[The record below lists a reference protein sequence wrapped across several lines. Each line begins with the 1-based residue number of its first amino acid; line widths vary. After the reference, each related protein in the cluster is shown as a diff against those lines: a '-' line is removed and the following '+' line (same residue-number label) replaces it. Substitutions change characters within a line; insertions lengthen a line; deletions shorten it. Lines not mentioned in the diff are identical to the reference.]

1 MPYRSYN
8 SNNSIFYPSSCLKL
22 AGWMANS
29 VDLDQTP
36 HIAASDLGLHCL
48 HRPVCQKSYGKYMEI
63 NRIFNHCVLRGSLL
77 IIFASGLN
85 LHCRTNYQ
93 GEMHSPC
100 IRGCIHILSP
110 WAKQPFMVFTIN
122 TTPANYETNIVW
134 CWWPLRKWTIQQV
147 WTLQTNC
154 LNNQG
159 YSQLKCLHLICKSLK
174 KDSLRGAS
182 CLLIWIHFPACCLF
196 LKALIS
202 ELYLYIEC
210 MNVMYSWQDI
220 NWAATWR
227 QKIYIYVCPAKIQI
241 IRAGWSESSLG
252 IFWIA
257 KDAKVF
263 FFYADNE
270 GSDQTARMRRL
281 ICVFVWYTS

>member
-1 MPYRSYN
+1 
-8 SNNSIFYPSSCLKL
+8 
-22 AGWMANS
+22 
-29 VDLDQTP
+29 
-36 HIAASDLGLHCL
+36 
-48 HRPVCQKSYGKYMEI
+48 
-63 NRIFNHCVLRGSLL
+63 
-77 IIFASGLN
+77 
-85 LHCRTNYQ
+85 
-93 GEMHSPC
+93 MHSPC

-174 KDSLRGAS
+174 NDSLRGAS

-196 LKALIS
+196 SKALIS
-202 ELYLYIEC
+202 ELYLYIDC

-227 QKIYIYVCPAKIQI
+227 QKLYIWTCTPGEDSDQPAHSRRL
-241 IRAGWSESSLG
+241 IR
-252 IFWIA
+252 IFTGHILDSQGC
-257 KDAKVF
+257 KG
-263 FFYADNE
+263 FYADNE